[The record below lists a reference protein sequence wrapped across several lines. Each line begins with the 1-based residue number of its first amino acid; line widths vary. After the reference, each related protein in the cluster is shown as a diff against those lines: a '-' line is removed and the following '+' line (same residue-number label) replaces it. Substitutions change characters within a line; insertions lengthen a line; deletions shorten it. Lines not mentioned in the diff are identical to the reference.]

1 MIKNYGI
8 TIRYNSRSGTHNMYK
23 EYRSVSLCD
32 AVDQMCVAPAAPACS
47 LRRSMSLSCCR
58 RAQPPAAPPRP
69 ALPPPPP
76 LLSRY
81 SELAGRHRARFHAI
95 QIVDTRIVPAG
106 VRATKKYNPEVDGDE
121 VPVAVKRTSI
131 KQFLDGQIK
140 FPLPH
145 RIQRAPTKALRST
158 FNARRP
164 TTFFH

>member
-1 MIKNYGI
+1 M
-8 TIRYNSRSGTHNMYK
+8 
-23 EYRSVSLCD
+23 
-32 AVDQMCVAPAAPACS
+32 
-47 LRRSMSLSCCR
+47 
-58 RAQPPAAPPRP
+58 
-69 ALPPPPP
+69 
-76 LLSRY
+76 
-81 SELAGRHRARFHAI
+81 
-95 QIVDTRIVPAG
+95 PAG

>member
-1 MIKNYGI
+1 M
-8 TIRYNSRSGTHNMYK
+8 
-23 EYRSVSLCD
+23 L
-32 AVDQMCVAPAAPACS
+32 
-47 LRRSMSLSCCR
+47 
-58 RAQPPAAPPRP
+58 PPRP
-69 ALPPPPP
+69 ATRCSTPPRLTPPPP